1 MLLEALRHALIR
13 CPPSLKTMGVLY
25 DLLALESRYRR
36 CHAAWEPHLQQARD
50 GMLDL
55 LGPQTGR
62 GSIAVLGSGLLL
74 DIPLDELCRRF
85 DRVILVDLFHM
96 PAVRRRCDRLPGVE
110 LVETDLTGVLAHWA
124 SVQSGPDLPVPVPV
138 FPQADAVISAN
149 IVSQLSFRLAGHA
162 FATGLWTP
170 DALAR
175 WECALKQAHVDAL
188 SRHQGGPAI
197 LLTDHTRILCHA
209 DGGEELTRSPLLA
222 GVTLPEFV
230 HHHTW
235 LWTIAPAPEESRRH
249 DVVHQVCIG
258 RVDAAP
264 PPPVQDS
271 GVAASVQ
278 TR

>member
-13 CPPSLKTMGVLY
+13 CPPPLKAMGVLY

-36 CHAAWEPHLQQARD
+36 CRAAWEPHLQQARD

-55 LGPQTGR
+55 LGSPTG
-62 GSIAVLGSGLLL
+62 GGCVAVLGSGLLL

-85 DRVILVDLFHM
+85 DRVVLVDLFHM
-96 PAVRRRCDRLPGVE
+96 PAVRRRCASLPGVE
-110 LVETDLTGVLAHWA
+110 LVETDLTGVMAHWGA
-124 SVQSGPDLPVPVPV
+124 VQSGQELPVPVPV
-138 FPQADAVISAN
+138 LPQADAVISAN
-149 IVSQLSFRLAGHA
+149 ILSQLSFRLAGHA

-170 DALAR
+170 DALSR

-197 LLTDHTRILCHA
+197 LLTDHTRILRSVVS
-209 DGGEELTRSPLLA
+209 GEDLTRSPLLS
-222 GVTLPEFV
+222 GVILPEAV
-230 HHHTW
+230 CQRTW
-235 LWTIAPAPEESRRH
+235 AWTIAPAPEESRRH

>member
-13 CPPSLKTMGVLY
+13 CPPPLKAMGVLY
-25 DLLALESRYRR
+25 DLVALESRYRR
-36 CHAAWEPHLQQARD
+36 CRAAWEPHLGQARQ

-62 GSIAVLGSGLLL
+62 GSVAVLGSGLLL

-96 PAVRRRCDRLPGVE
+96 PSVRRRCARLPGVE
-110 LVETDLTGVLAHWA
+110 LVDTDITGVLVDWSA
-124 SVQSGPDLPVPVPV
+124 VQSGQVLPVPVPV

-149 IVSQLSFRLAGHA
+149 ILSQLSFRLSGRA
-162 FATGLWTP
+162 FATGLWIP

-188 SRHQGGPAI
+188 SRHKGGPAV
-197 LLTDHTRILCHA
+197 LLTDHTRILCSS
-209 DGGEELTRSPLLA
+209 GSREEQTRSPLLS
-222 GVTLPEFV
+222 GVTLPESMN
-230 HHHTW
+230 HRTW
-235 LWTIAPAPEESRRH
+235 LWDIAPSPEENHHR

-258 RVDAAP
+258 RVDTATPDVVEAAGP
-264 PPPVQDS
+264 AIP
-271 GVAASVQ
+271 VQ